1 MSITNTPA
9 RGSVQPDNTKKRG
22 PGRPSK
28 LSKQPTIQ
36 IEGVVENPLNESN
49 IFEYVC
55 VDPKIF
61 KGLFTYCKSVKSD
74 DILIRCDINK
84 ITFFINGNGHKSKI
98 IATITGSTAA
108 RYLCRKTFYMK
119 IKQNNLYQIFSS
131 VDKTFST
138 ATWSCN
144 KYDKD
149 HMFITFK
156 DLELDK
162 DCEYVIKLL
171 DFESDTSFDMYEQM
185 IEFENLKKM
194 PINFTLTSNQF
205 KKSITDANSIDEVI
219 TIEKSGDSNLKFT
232 TSPGKEVVYSEI
244 YNSNNKIKLQSNID
258 VSSSFRC
265 SFAGKNIKFI
275 TSNLVDGYVKVFVS
289 EIQDLI
295 LHFAIEKLQIFTFIQ
310 INNDE

>member
-1 MSITNTPA
+1 MENEIKK
-9 RGSVQPDNTKKRG
+9 PDEHKKRG

-28 LSKQPTIQ
+28 ISKQPFIP
-36 IEGVVENPLNESN
+36 IEGVVENPLQEFN

-55 VDPKIF
+55 ADPKIF

-74 DILIRCDINK
+74 DILIRCDIDR
-84 ITFFINGNGHKSKI
+84 ITFFVSGNGHKSKI
-98 IATITGSTAA
+98 IATIAGSTAV

-119 IKQNNLYQIFSS
+119 IKQNNLYQIFSN

-156 DLELDK
+156 DPELDK
-162 DCEYVIKLL
+162 NCEYVIKLL
-171 DFESDTSFDMYEQM
+171 DFELDNTFDAYEQM
-185 IEFENLKKM
+185 IELENLKKI
-194 PINFTLTSNQF
+194 PVNFILTSNQF

-244 YNSNNKIKLQSNID
+244 YNSDNKIKLQSNID
-258 VSSSFRC
+258 ASSSFRC

-275 TSNLVDGYVKVFVS
+275 ASNLVDGYVKVYVS
-289 EIQDLI
+289 EVQDLI
-295 LHFAIEKLQIFTFIQ
+295 LHFSIDKLQIFTFIK
-310 INNDE
+310 INDE

>member
-1 MSITNTPA
+1 MSVNA
-9 RGSVQPDNTKKRG
+9 VLQDGSSCGEIKKRG

-28 LSKQPTIQ
+28 LSKQPAII
-36 IEGVVENPLNESN
+36 IEGVVENTINESN

-55 VDPKIF
+55 IDPKIF
-61 KGLFTYCKSVKSD
+61 KGLFTYCKSVKSN
-74 DILIRCDINK
+74 DILIRCDIDR
-84 ITFFINGNGHKSKI
+84 ITFFISGNGHKSKI
-98 IATITGSTAA
+98 IATILGSTAV

-119 IKQNNLYQIFSS
+119 IKQNNLYQIFSN

-138 ATWSCN
+138 ATWSCS

-156 DLELDK
+156 DPELDK
-162 DCEYVIKLL
+162 NCEYVIKLL
-171 DFESDTSFDMYEQM
+171 DFELDDSFDLYEQM
-185 IEFENLKKM
+185 IEPENIKKM

-219 TIEKSGDSNLKFT
+219 TIEKTGDSNLKFT

-244 YNSNNKIKLQSNID
+244 YNSDNKIKLQSNID

-275 TSNLVDGYVKVFVS
+275 ASNLLDGYVKVFVS
-289 EIQDLI
+289 EVQDLI
-295 LHFAIEKLQIFTFIQ
+295 LNFAIDKLQIFTFITLN
-310 INNDE
+310 IDE